1 MNDSTNPHSSS
12 PPEKDAAYFVLAR
25 KYRPKVFA
33 DLMGQEALVRTLTN
47 AFAANR
53 IAHAFMLTGVR
64 GVGKTT
70 TARIIAKGLNCI
82 EGPTITP
89 CNVCESCVSIA
100 EGRCVD
106 VLEMDA
112 ASRTGVEDIREIIDG
127 VKYAPT
133 SVRTKVYI
141 IDEVHMLSKN
151 AFNALLKTLEEP
163 PPHVIFIFA
172 TTEIRKVPIT
182 VLSRCQRFDLRRLT
196 MEELMALFTKIAEAE
211 SVKIDQTSKQLIAR
225 AADGSARDG
234 LSLLDQAISQGGGTI
249 ESEMIRTMLG
259 LADQRNVLDILGFTL
274 DGNAFEALQRLH
286 LLHTAGADALIVLQ
300 DMLQFVH
307 QLSRFKI
314 LPEGKADTALSA
326 DEQKSM
332 KELAEKCGTPALAR
346 AWQVLL
352 KGIPEVQM
360 APQPMAAL
368 EMLLIRLA
376 HIGSLPSPGE
386 LVKKLSQEGAQ
397 AMLAGQALSTPS
409 APSQGPKSFHIARPQ
424 QSNTG
429 TLSAVSQQ
437 PTENLSHVPQTH
449 VALNDWRSLVALV
462 SNKREMT
469 LYGQIYHFIECHN
482 FSYGRLTL
490 YPRAGAHSSITTR
503 LSQLLSQW
511 TNQPWMI
518 SIAQTSSHLTLAE
531 EDEAAHKN
539 VLAEAQEHPLV
550 KAVLLAFPGS
560 KLENVRDVIQIDE
573 NSLLTPNTPSPPSD
587 QHTHDESVVDFSSYN
602 HLSEYLN
609 DESEED

>member
-1 MNDSTNPHSSS
+1 MNDSTTHRTS
-12 PPEKDAAYFVLAR
+12 PPSEKDAAYFVLAR
-25 KYRPKVFA
+25 KYRPKIFA

-70 TARIIAKGLNCI
+70 TARIIAKGLNCV

-196 MEELMALFTKIAEAE
+196 MEELMALFTKIADAEAVE
-211 SVKIDQTSKQLIAR
+211 IDQTSKQLIAR

-249 ESEMIRTMLG
+249 NAVMVRTMLG
-259 LADQRNVLDILGFTL
+259 LADQRNVLDILSFTL
-274 DGNAFEALQRLH
+274 DGNAFEALQRLNQ
-286 LLHTAGADALIVLQ
+286 LHTAGADALIVLQ

-314 LPEGKADTALSA
+314 LPEGKADTTLSV
-326 DEQKSM
+326 DEQKGM
-332 KELAEKCGTPALAR
+332 KELAEKFGTPALAR

-376 HIGSLPSPGE
+376 HIGTLPSPGE
-386 LVKKLSQEGAQ
+386 LIKKLSQEGAQ
-397 AMLAGQALSTPS
+397 SMLAGQTLSTSS
-409 APSQGPKSFHIARPQ
+409 AAAQGPQSFRTVRLQ

-429 TLSAVSQQ
+429 TLSAVSKQ
-437 PTENLSHVPQTH
+437 PAEAPSPAQHAH
-449 VALNDWRSLVALV
+449 IALNDWRSLATLI

-469 LYGQIYHFIECHN
+469 LYGQIYNFIECQN
-482 FSYGRLTL
+482 FAYGRLTL

-531 EDEAAHKN
+531 EDEATHKN
-539 VLAEAQEHPLV
+539 ILAEAHEHPLV

-573 NSLLTPNTPSPPSD
+573 NTRVPPDTSSPPSD
-587 QHTHDESVVDFSSYN
+587 QRMHDESVVDFSSHD